1 MDERPEYYRVALNC
15 GEDGVSIAQSTGGQ
29 QSSRL
34 MSMQNADALLVLPPK
49 TEDQNMLQ
57 SGTLVDAILL
67 RPI

>member
-1 MDERPEYYRVALNC
+1 MDPRPEYYRVALNC
-15 GEDGVSIAQSTGGQ
+15 GEDGIFIAQSTGGQ

-34 MSMQNADALLVLPPK
+34 LSMQNADALLVLPPK
-49 TEDQNMLQ
+49 SDEQSMLK

>member
-15 GEDGVSIAQSTGGQ
+15 GEDGVFIAQSTGGQ

-34 MSMQNADALLVLPPK
+34 TSMQNADALLVLPPK
-49 TEDQNMLQ
+49 TEDQNMLK